1 MQHIRDNPTLKR
13 RNRLVMV
20 VVVATMVTLFVGGF
34 SLIIFK

>member
-1 MQHIRDNPTLKR
+1 MQQIRHNPSLKR

-20 VVVATMVTLFVGGF
+20 VVVVIMATLFVGGF